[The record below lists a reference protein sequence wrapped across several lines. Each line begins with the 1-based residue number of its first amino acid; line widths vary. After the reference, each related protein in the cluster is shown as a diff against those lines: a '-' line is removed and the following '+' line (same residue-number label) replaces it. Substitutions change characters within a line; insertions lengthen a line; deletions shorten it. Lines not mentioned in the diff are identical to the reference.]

1 MIEEGIIN
9 QKSIKSQSTWKK
21 AHAALQKM
29 EKQFKGTEKEDD
41 YYDILNSMYY
51 SIDAK
56 KIAPWGD
63 DTITDLRKDLKKLL
77 GSKAS
82 QIIEGISEELENELV
97 EDQQVEDEEVLDEA
111 KVKEEEDEDD
121 EEEEVE
127 ESADDAE
134 EEDEE
139 PEVKEVSIPK
149 TKAGVIQ
156 AAVDMLKKARKEDA
170 QKIFA
175 KMAKVDESSEGSVDE
190 SAKVIQTNNDLKAKA
205 KVETVDFSED
215 LDAVIA
221 EEATLSDG
229 FRGKAGAI
237 FEAVLTSKL
246 AHEMDRLETEY
257 AQNLEEEVS
266 EVKSELVEKVDSY
279 LNYVVSNWMETNEVA
294 VTEGLKTEIA
304 EDFMT
309 SLQAVFK
316 EHYIDVPEGKV
327 DLVDELAEQVSEL
340 ELTLNKTTEDNI
352 KLHESVQTLER
363 ADVVREQSSELADT
377 EAEKLGTLVE
387 DIEFDSRDNFEM
399 KVRVV
404 KESYFTKAI
413 SESVDELSSIAGTDE
428 VQTDVSDVMSRY
440 TQAISKFNK

>member
-1 MIEEGIIN
+1 M
-9 QKSIKSQSTWKK
+9 
-21 AHAALQKM
+21 
-29 EKQFKGTEKEDD
+29 
-41 YYDILNSMYY
+41 
-51 SIDAK
+51 SIDENK
-56 KIAPWGD
+56 LEN
-63 DTITDLRKDLKKLL
+63 DLAVD
-77 GSKAS
+77 
-82 QIIEGISEELENELV
+82 GISEDAEELENELV

-170 QKIFA
+170 QKIYA
-175 KMAKVDESSEGSVDE
+175 KMAKVDESEDDGSVDK
-190 SAKVIQTNNDLKAKA
+190 SIKAAPQKKNDLKAKA

-428 VQTDVSDVMSRY
+428 VQTDVGDVMSRY

>member
-1 MIEEGIIN
+1 M
-9 QKSIKSQSTWKK
+9 
-21 AHAALQKM
+21 
-29 EKQFKGTEKEDD
+29 
-41 YYDILNSMYY
+41 
-51 SIDAK
+51 SIDEN
-56 KIAPWGD
+56 
-63 DTITDLRKDLKKLL
+63 KLENEL
-77 GSKAS
+77 VSEDIQQDA
-82 QIIEGISEELENELV
+82 EELENELV
-97 EDQQVEDEEVLDEA
+97 EDQQVEDEEVLEA

-121 EEEEVE
+121 EEEVE
-127 ESADDAE
+127 ESADE
-134 EEDEE
+134 EDDEDEE
-139 PEVKEVSIPK
+139 PEVKEISIPK

-156 AAVDMLKKARKEDA
+156 AAVDMLKAARKEDA

-175 KMAKVDESSEGSVDE
+175 KMAKVDEAEDDGSVDKAIK
-190 SAKVIQTNNDLKAKA
+190 SAPQKKNELKAKA
-205 KVETVDFSED
+205 KVASVDFEED

-246 AHEMDRLETEY
+246 AHEVERLETEY

-266 EVKSELVEKVDSY
+266 DVKNELVEKVDSY

-294 VTEGLKTEIA
+294 VTEGLRTEIA

-309 SLQAVFK
+309 SLQSVFK

-327 DLVDELAEQVSEL
+327 DLVDELAGQVAEL
-340 ELTLNKTTEDNI
+340 EETLNKTTDDNI

-363 ADVVREQSSELADT
+363 AEVVREQSSGLADT

-387 DIEFDSRDNFEM
+387 DIEFDDKETFEM
-399 KVRVV
+399 KVKVV

-413 SESVDELSSIAGTDE
+413 SESTDEVSSVAGTDE
-428 VQTDVSDVMSRY
+428 APVEVSDTMSRY